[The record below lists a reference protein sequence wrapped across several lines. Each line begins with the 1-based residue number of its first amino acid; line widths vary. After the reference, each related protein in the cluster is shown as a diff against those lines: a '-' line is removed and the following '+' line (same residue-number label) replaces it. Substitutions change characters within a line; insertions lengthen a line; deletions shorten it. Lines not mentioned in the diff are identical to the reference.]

1 MSSDTKLFVNSCNSS
16 ISVVIGHFALEIH
29 ALTKKC
35 LHYIHDH
42 RPGRITNEVN
52 EVLQVRRVVRTLW
65 LGTGKSVRK
74 SVK

>member
-1 MSSDTKLFVNSCNSS
+1 MASDAKLFVNSCNSF
-16 ISVVIGHFALEIH
+16 ISVVIGHFVLEIH
-29 ALTKKC
+29 ALTKKY

-65 LGTGKSVRK
+65 LGTGKNVRK